1 MLNIKSK
8 ALTNF
13 SHLGFLKWRFL
24 VVMVFGLMWG
34 MAALAA
40 NPSDWWVHI
49 ANDRAESVRS
59 MLARGADPNALSDKG
74 QPAIMQAVRDN
85 AWTVYDV
92 LAAHPKTKIEIVNAN
107 GETPLMYLAVVGQTQ
122 RAQALIKRGAQVNR
136 LGWTPL
142 QYAASKGHLDT
153 VKMLIANKAMVN
165 APGPDGTTAL
175 MMAAYD
181 GNEEVIRYLLAHGA
195 DATMVNLQ
203 QLDAADWAR
212 EKGNT
217 ALAKQLDVLTS
228 KVLARRAAQRQSGD
242 DPAQAIINLDDV
254 DAVAAPAKKSDP
266 QSGQDHGTS
275 RYFDLDRFN
284 EPSEP

>member
-1 MLNIKSK
+1 MSNIKSK
-8 ALTNF
+8 ALTHL
-13 SHLGFLKWRFL
+13 SHFEFLKWRFF

-153 VKMLIANKAMVN
+153 VKMLIANKALVN

-175 MMAAYD
+175 MMAAHD
-181 GNEEVIRYLLAHGA
+181 GSEEVVRYLLDHGA

-217 ALAKQLDVLTS
+217 ALAGKLDALTS
-228 KVLARRAAQRQSGD
+228 RVQAQRAAQRHAKDGP
-242 DPAQAIINLDDV
+242 PADAINLDDV
-254 DAVAAPAKKSDP
+254 EAATASSQA
-266 QSGQDHGTS
+266 QSK
-275 RYFDLDRFN
+275 
-284 EPSEP
+284 